1 MCGSTPPTP
10 IQFLWE
16 STVSMFVLATL
27 PLNMT
32 KKTTKQWFL
41 VDLGVDGL
49 YHPKKHILYTR
60 LNVLVTSRLQ
70 VLIICKSRI
79 FGGIPGPT
87 LGSQILRG
95 CISAVIL
102 GYILG
107 GKPYHVLVDQHLED
121 PIQTCMWCIS
131 KHVWVCTYLPTC
143 LPTYLSPY
151 LPTHLPTYP
160 PACMHA
166 YVHTGIHICILTYIY
181 IYAFKLFT
189 CLYIYVC
196 NTYIYIYTYIFIYL
210 TYVESTFF
218 TLLSTNLLI

>member
-1 MCGSTPPTP
+1 MAQRRQLPSNSY
-10 IQFLWE
+10 E
-16 STVSMFVLATL
+16 SQKFRCLFWPHYHWTWR
-27 PLNMT
+27 
-32 KKTTKQWFL
+32 KKKNTQQWFL
-41 VDLGVDGL
+41 VDLGIDGL

-79 FGGIPGPT
+79 FGWIPGPT

-131 KHVWVCTYLPTC
+131 KHVWVCTYLPT
-143 LPTYLSPY
+143 
-151 LPTHLPTYP
+151 HLPT
-160 PACMHA
+160 CMHA
-166 YVHTGIHICILTYIY
+166 CIRTYRHTYLYTYILTYIY
-181 IYAFKLFT
+181 I
-189 CLYIYVC
+189 CI
-196 NTYIYIYTYIFIYL
+196 
-210 TYVESTFF
+210 
-218 TLLSTNLLI
+218 